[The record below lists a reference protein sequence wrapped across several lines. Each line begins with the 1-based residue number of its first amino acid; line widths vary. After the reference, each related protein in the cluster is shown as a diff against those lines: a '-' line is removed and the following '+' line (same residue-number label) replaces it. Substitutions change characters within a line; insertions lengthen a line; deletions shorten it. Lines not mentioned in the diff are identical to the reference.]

1 MDNLNLYKGKN
12 RTQTYSLQVA
22 KAEAAKPEH
31 IPKLMYFQKE
41 KKEVLRSKSMKIMT
55 KPIYTQT
62 NRTN

>member
-22 KAEAAKPEH
+22 KVEAAKPEH

-41 KKEVLRSKSMKIMT
+41 KKEVLR
-55 KPIYTQT
+55 
-62 NRTN
+62 